1 MQSALLGLFILVGG
15 PRWKSMVQGLVT
27 GGQLTYSAP
36 ALSSG
41 DGSPSFIPK

>member
-15 PRWKSMVQGLVT
+15 PRWKSIVQGLVT
-27 GGQLTYSAP
+27 SGQLTYAAS

-41 DGSPSFIPK
+41 GGSPSFLPK